1 MNILDKI
8 ANVLGV
14 KLDKPFRVK
23 GEACKYLLKEPMCYI
38 NATLNNTSGYYYPY
52 KLKWYFY
59 HNYDSR
65 IAEGEK
71 AVNYHYNKLG
81 IIRNSL
87 SNYAIIYP
95 YIPVIGLLSNIGFGL
110 FSVLYLMAHLI
121 EKKNKEFII
130 VLIPL
135 IISILV
141 CFVGPANTYFRYAM
155 PYLFVLP
162 TLEILFKKE
171 NEV

>member
-1 MNILDKI
+1 MYNYD
-8 ANVLGV
+8 N
-14 KLDKPFRVK
+14 RVRK
-23 GEACKYLLKEPMCYI
+23 GEKP
-38 NATLNNTSGYYYPY
+38 
-52 KLKWYFY
+52 
-59 HNYDSR
+59 
-65 IAEGEK
+65 
-71 AVNYHYNKLG
+71 VNYHYNKLG
-81 IIRNSL
+81 IIRTSL

-95 YIPVIGLLSNIGFGL
+95 YIPVIGLLSNIGFGT
-110 FSVLYLMAHLI
+110 FSVMYLIANLI
-121 EKKNKEFII
+121 ERRKKQYII

-141 CFVGPANTYFRYAM
+141 CLVGPANTYFRYAM